1 MKSFLLLLDILPFV
15 LLALVALYDLELEQ
29 LDINTVFLHSELEEE
44 IYMQQPYVF
53 IALRNEDCVCLL
65 KKSLYIIKQS
75 PRQ

>member
-1 MKSFLLLLDILPFV
+1 M

-29 LDINTVFLHSELEEE
+29 LDIKTVFLHSELEKE

-53 IALRNEDCVCLL
+53 IAPRNEDRVCLL
-65 KKSLYIIKQS
+65 KKSLYIIKQIKQS